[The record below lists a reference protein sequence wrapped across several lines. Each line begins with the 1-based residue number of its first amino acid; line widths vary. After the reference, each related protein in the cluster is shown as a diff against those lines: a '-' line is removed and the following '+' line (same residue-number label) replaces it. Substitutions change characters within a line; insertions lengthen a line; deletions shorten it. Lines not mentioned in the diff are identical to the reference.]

1 MITST
6 VVNIGVCHSLGD
18 HVTVIIGVDRR
29 VGVAQCLSDGWVVGI
44 FQIYCNVC

>member
-1 MITST
+1 MITSAI
-6 VVNIGVCHSLGD
+6 VNISVGNSLPDG
-18 HVTVIIGVDRR
+18 VTVIVRVDRR